1 MTGSTGSS
9 RLCEGWLRSAIA
21 VAVGENQS
29 LESRPRIYTQSMT
42 LLLWMKVARPVGV
55 VPTHTPLDN
64 NNGLFGLLQRKS
76 QHKSQHNKSR
86 RTRLACTTLDARR
99 PLAAL

>member
-64 NNGLFGLLQRKS
+64 NNGSFGLLQ
-76 QHKSQHNKSR
+76 QHKSQHNKSPH
-86 RTRLACTTLDARR
+86 TRLACTTLDARR